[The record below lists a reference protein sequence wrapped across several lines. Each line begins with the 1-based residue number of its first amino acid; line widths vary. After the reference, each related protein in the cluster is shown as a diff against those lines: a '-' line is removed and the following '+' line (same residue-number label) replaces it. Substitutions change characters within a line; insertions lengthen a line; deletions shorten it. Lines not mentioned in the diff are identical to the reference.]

1 MTRQHHPTR
10 KIDSKSFLWN
20 IIGSMISAAS
30 SFVLLLCV
38 TRAVGAVEGG
48 IFSLAFATSQILLT
62 FGKFGVRSFQATDMK
77 EEISFGVYLQTRVW
91 FCLGMLI
98 LGIVYTLSAGY
109 DLRKSAIFVL
119 VCIIKI
125 ADAIEDVFHGQLQN
139 TGHLDVAGKLLTA
152 RNLFT
157 MLIFGISISIM
168 EDLLSASIISAVTT
182 IAVVIFLN
190 ITVTRHYIPIEFSFE
205 KVQTIYLVKA
215 CFPLFLGSF
224 LSLYIYNVPKYAI
237 DFLGSEEE
245 VTYYSIIFMPAF
257 VINLFSEFIFKPLLT
272 TIASMWADK
281 DFSAFFKTVLK
292 LLANILLITFAVI
305 IGAYWIGTQ
314 VLSLAYAVDVTPYRT
329 ELVLLMMSGGFS
341 AAVYLLYNVL
351 TSMRLQKIIIVNYF
365 AASIAVSILSY
376 LLVKYSQIHGAV
388 TAYLITEI
396 LLFTLML
403 AGTYHGYQK
412 GIRNN
417 ESRNYN
423 ISGDK

>member
-1 MTRQHHPTR
+1 MAKQDSLTR
-10 KIDSKSFLWN
+10 KINRQSFLWN
-20 IIGSMISAAS
+20 IIGSIISAAS

-38 TRAVGAVEGG
+38 TRAVGAAEGG
-48 IFSLAFATSQILLT
+48 IFSLAFATAQILLT

-77 EEISFGVYLQTRVW
+77 EEVCFGVYLQTRIW

-98 LGIVYTLSAGY
+98 LGILYTLSVGY
-109 DLRKSAIFVL
+109 DLRKSSIFIL

-139 TGHLDVAGKLLTA
+139 VGRLDTAGKLLA
-152 RNLFT
+152 IRNLFT
-157 MLIFGISISIM
+157 MLIFAISISVTKN
-168 EDLLSASIISAVTT
+168 LLLASIISAVAS

-190 ITVTRHYIPIEFSFE
+190 IIVTRRYIPIAFSFD
-205 KVQTIYLVKA
+205 KSQTIYLVKA

-224 LSLYIYNVPKYAI
+224 LSLYIYNAPKYAI

-272 TIASMWADK
+272 TIASMWIDK
-281 DFSAFFKTVLK
+281 DFSAFFKIVLK
-292 LLANILLITFAVI
+292 LLTNILIITFAI
-305 IGAYWIGTQ
+305 ILGAYSIGTQ
-314 VLSLAYAVDVTPYRT
+314 VLSLAYAVDVTFYRM
-329 ELVLLMMSGGFS
+329 ELVLLMLSGGFS

-351 TSMRLQKIIIVNYF
+351 TSMRLQKIIIINYL
-365 AASIAVSILSY
+365 AASAAISVLSY
-376 LLVKYSQIHGAV
+376 LLVKYSRIHGAV

-403 AGTYHGYQK
+403 AGMCYGYKK
-412 GIRNN
+412 GIRSY

-423 ISGDK
+423 ISGNE